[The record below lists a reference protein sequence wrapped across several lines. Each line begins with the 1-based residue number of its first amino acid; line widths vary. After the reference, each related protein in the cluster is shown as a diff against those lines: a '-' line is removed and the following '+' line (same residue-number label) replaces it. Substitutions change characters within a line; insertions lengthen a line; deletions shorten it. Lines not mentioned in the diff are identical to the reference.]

1 MRGAFPGAASVG
13 GGKGIMVKK
22 PDPPVIDEPGSGGER
37 VIEHDRG
44 RSLAADREPARDD
57 SDLEVRGR
65 RYRIGVQDGFVGI
78 WELRSGEQVGTF
90 MEDAFSA
97 AWARYLELEQSRS
110 VNRFVRQTGEF
121 LAHRWYAIV
130 VVVLGALTV
139 VYLRAEDPALPP
151 TGAGVR
157 AAEAPR
163 AVEPIADLGS
173 TVAGTL
179 DPSLAAPRR
188 TARPAEEGRGRQR
201 EKKDREA
208 GNEPPSGGEETATP
222 GSSASDTSGAGTSG
236 GTSGGPSGG
245 NTGDPTG
252 GNPGDGSGG
261 EPPPPPEDPPTTAQ
275 PPPPPDP

>member
-1 MRGAFPGAASVG
+1 
-13 GGKGIMVKK
+13 MVKK
-22 PDPPVIDEPGSGGER
+22 SDPPVIDELSSGGER
-37 VIEHDRG
+37 AVEHDRG
-44 RSLAADREPARDD
+44 RPLVADHERARDD

-110 VNRFVRQTGEF
+110 VNRFMRHTGEF

-139 VYLRAEDPALPP
+139 IYLKTEDPALSP
-151 TGAGVR
+151 TGARVR
-157 AAEAPR
+157 AEDAPR

-173 TVAGTL
+173 TLAGTL

-188 TARPAEEGRGRQR
+188 SAGSVEEGRGGQR
-201 EKKDREA
+201 EKKDRGA
-208 GNEPPSGGEETATP
+208 GDERPAGGDEIATP
-222 GSSASDTSGAGTSG
+222 GSSSSDASGAGTSG
-236 GTSGGPSGG
+236 GTSGGSSSGS
-245 NTGDPTG
+245 TGDSTG
-252 GNPGDGSGG
+252 GDTGGGGG
-261 EPPPPPEDPPTTAQ
+261 EEQPPEPVDPPTTPAE
-275 PPPPPDP
+275 PPPPDP

>member
-1 MRGAFPGAASVG
+1 
-13 GGKGIMVKK
+13 MVKK
-22 PDPPVIDEPGSGGER
+22 SDPPVIDEPGLSGER
-37 VIEHDRG
+37 AIEHDRD
-44 RSLAADREPARDD
+44 RPLVADHAHAGDD

-110 VNRFVRQTGEF
+110 VNRFIRRTGEF

-139 VYLRAEDPALPP
+139 VYLRTEDPALSP
-151 TGAGVR
+151 TGARVR
-157 AAEAPR
+157 AEEAPR

-173 TVAGTL
+173 TLAGTL
-179 DPSLAAPRR
+179 DPSLVAPRR
-188 TARPAEEGRGRQR
+188 SAGSGEEGHGRQR
-201 EKKDREA
+201 EKDREA
-208 GNEPPSGGEETATP
+208 ANERPAGGEETATP
-222 GSSASDTSGAGTSG
+222 GSSSSGESSAGTSG

-245 NTGDPTG
+245 STGDSTG
-252 GNPGDGSGG
+252 GDTGGGGG
-261 EPPPPPEDPPTTAQ
+261 EEQPPEPVDPPTTPAE
-275 PPPPPDP
+275 PPPPDP